1 MPSRLTRT
9 TAPIVLTVGAVL
21 VLAACTGAPPAEPSA
36 APASATA
43 EKGGVPEEG
52 TGDAGEPA
60 ETTDAPDD
68 EPSSAPS
75 PLEEI
80 FGSAA
85 AALSSTSAEER
96 AAQHL
101 KLEEGI
107 AACMA
112 EQGFT
117 YHVVPWDGADD
128 AAGGW
133 TNAGLLES
141 GYGVST
147 RPAGDESEAE
157 RHPNDVLEDSMSE
170 AELKAFKL
178 ALGGPVA
185 AAEDFV
191 EGQPEDVVDVPLKE
205 RGCVGKVEFELY
217 GDVENVFLSEEF
229 GPLFEEMMGIYATVE
244 GDPRLVE
251 ARNAWS
257 ECVADAGFPGL
268 TERWEAAAL
277 IEEEWSALWG
287 EDEPKFSDP
296 KTAEFRERELALAR
310 ADVECTESTKLAAVT
325 TELNHEAERAF
336 IELHRAELEGLA
348 AALTEQNSR

>member
-1 MPSRLTRT
+1 MSSRIIRT
-9 TAPIVLTVGAVL
+9 TAPIVLTVGAAL
-21 VLAACTGAPPAEPSA
+21 ALAACTGTSPAEPSA
-36 APASATA
+36 APVSTTA
-43 EKGGVPEEG
+43 EDGGGVEEG
-52 TGDAGEPA
+52 TDAAKETA
-60 ETTDAPDD
+60 ETTEALAED
-68 EPSSAPS
+68 PSRAPS

-85 AALSSTSAEER
+85 AAISSTSAEER

-101 KLEEGI
+101 TLEEGI

-147 RPAGDESEAE
+147 RSEDNESEAE
-157 RHPNDVLEDSMSE
+157 RHPNDMLEDSMSE

-185 AAEDFV
+185 AAEGFV

-217 GDVENVFLSEEF
+217 GDVENVFLSDEF
-229 GPLFEEMMGIYATVE
+229 GPLFEEMMGIYVTVE
-244 GDPRLVE
+244 ADPRLVE

-268 TERWEAAAL
+268 SERWEAAAL

-287 EDEPKFSDP
+287 EGEPSFSDP
-296 KTAEFRERELALAR
+296 KTAEFRERELALAH
-310 ADVECTESTKLAAVT
+310 ADVECTESTTLDAVT